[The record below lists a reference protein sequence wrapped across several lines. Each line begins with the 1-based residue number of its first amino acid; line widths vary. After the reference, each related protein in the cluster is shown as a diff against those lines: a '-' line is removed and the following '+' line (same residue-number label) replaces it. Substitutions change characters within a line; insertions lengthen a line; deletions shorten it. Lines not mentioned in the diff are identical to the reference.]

1 MGKLDG
7 KVAVITGASS
17 GIGKATAIRFAKEG
31 ASIAICARRE
41 EMLLKT
47 VKLCEEAGAKTLG
60 VVCDLSDLNQ
70 MKEFSDKIKET
81 FGKVDILINNAFSS
95 TQFKPFEETTLDEL
109 EASLKSQLYP
119 TWFMMQACFPMMKEN
134 GGSIINMISHS
145 AQGEIGMAAYGTP
158 KGAIGSLTRIAA
170 IDWGKYNIRVNNV
183 APIAISKELEAT
195 APKEIMDKMIV
206 EVSAGSPLNRP
217 GYVEAD
223 IVPVMLFLASDDS
236 QWITGQDIHAEGGL
250 DIHW

>member
-31 ASIAICARRE
+31 ASLAICARRE
-41 EMLLKT
+41 SMLQET
-47 VKLCEEAGAKTLG
+47 VKLCEEAGAKVLG
-60 VVCDLSDLNQ
+60 VVCDLTDLKQ
-70 MKEFSDKIKET
+70 MQDFGDQIKNT
-81 FGKVDILINNAFSS
+81 FDRVDILINNAFAS
-95 TQFKPFEETTLDEL
+95 TQFKSFEDTTLEEL
-109 EASLKSQLYP
+109 EFSLKTQLYP
-119 TWFMMQACFPMMKEN
+119 TWFMMQTCFPMMKEA

-145 AQGEIGMAAYGTP
+145 AQGEVGMAAYGTP

-170 IDWGKYNIRVNNV
+170 IDWGKYKIRVNNV

-195 APKEIMDKMIV
+195 APKEIMDKMILQ
-206 EVSAGSPLNRP
+206 VSAGSPLNRP
-217 GYVEAD
+217 GYVEDD